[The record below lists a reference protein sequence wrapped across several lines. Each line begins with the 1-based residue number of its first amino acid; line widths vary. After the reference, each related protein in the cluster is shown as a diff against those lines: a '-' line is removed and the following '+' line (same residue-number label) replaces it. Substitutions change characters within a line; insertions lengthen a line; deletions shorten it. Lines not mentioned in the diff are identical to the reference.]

1 MAHNLPE
8 NFATH
13 KVMTHWFI
21 EEEGMKPPG
30 LLPSCVI
37 TKLKAEE
44 DYSILIAISSSYTPK
59 SQFWFTHC

>member
-8 NFATH
+8 NFAN

-21 EEEGMKPPG
+21 GEEGMKPPG

-59 SQFWFTHC
+59 SQFWFTHF